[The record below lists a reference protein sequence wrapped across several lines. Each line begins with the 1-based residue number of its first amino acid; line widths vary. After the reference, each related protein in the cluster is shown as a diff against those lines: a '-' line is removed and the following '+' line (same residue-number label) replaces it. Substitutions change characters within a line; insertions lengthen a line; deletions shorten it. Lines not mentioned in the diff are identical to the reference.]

1 MGCEEGEG
9 QWRLQVESGRWNA
22 MSSSRGKLVG
32 SNVECLLKAN
42 VQHLFWHS
50 VPKAS
55 GRKEVGAAGSSLNKM
70 S

>member
-1 MGCEEGEG
+1 
-9 QWRLQVESGRWNA
+9 

-55 GRKEVGAAGSSLNKM
+55 GRKDVGAAGSSLNKM